1 METHEVSTARGTGL
15 LHKVTRQLDHVA
27 FIQFFLVVLATTSIG
42 DGLVKLVSNIT
53 SNPTIILALPGTFIG
68 WQLARSRWNIWKS
81 AVITISCGVVI
92 MVFTI
97 GGLATPLW
105 ALCIAIFALIQQ
117 LILRQPVDTI
127 SICTAWGLLGE
138 NLAGLIRRIANWS
151 QLVGSGS
158 VASDMLVAGFLW
170 GLAIWLLAVWAAW
183 MVRRRS
189 IVLPALLPGMA
200 LLAWVSFYTNS
211 RQSLPAL
218 LLLGGELVALQV
230 AQNYQSSRRHWQAVR
245 LERIDVEPRL
255 AILAIGLSV
264 ILATAGA
271 LLPSFSI
278 QDVVEAVEGAFESR
292 SDALT
297 ESLGL
302 QSPPETPVGFYAGD
316 IKPISRTHEVG
327 AGEELSSEAVM
338 TVVVDGYVPEI
349 IEGIPQGYGMPLGDD
364 DGSPLRYYWR
374 GQSFDRYTARGWVIS
389 SLTTEE
395 VASGQVILQGGQALP
410 ENYQQIIQHVTRTQP
425 TGLIFNAGELLQLDQ
440 PMIVAWHS
448 RGDLVSASTSAGTYT
463 AESRFP
469 IVTVENLRLAG
480 TEYPEQVR
488 QDYLQLPDDLPERV
502 RTLAAEITSG
512 KTNPYDQAAAIE
524 AYLRQ
529 YPYSLNVPAAPAGRD
544 VVDYFLFDLQRGYC
558 DYYASAMVVLS
569 RAAGIPA
576 RPVLGYARGNYDKT
590 SSAFIVHANNAHA
603 WVEVY
608 FPGIGWIE
616 FEPTSNEPGITRLH
630 EPDAP
635 LEANSQPIVPTPPKQ
650 AVLRRLWQSL
660 VDIPT
665 GWLAAAGI
673 ILLLALLAPLEGW
686 LLNLHKPP
694 QALVT
699 IQRRLYR
706 LGHRWNLPC
715 AGTLTPYEF
724 SAALTARLEPLA
736 GRQQLSAIITSIRRD
751 LDWLTDLYVRS
762 TYAEQPPSRLEQRR
776 AVQAWLR
783 LRRSLWGLR
792 LRFWHNL

>member
-1 METHEVSTARGTGL
+1 MSAARGTGL
-15 LHKVTRQLDHVA
+15 LHKVTHKLDQVSL
-27 FIQFFLVVLATTSIG
+27 IQFFLVVLAITSIG
-42 DGLVKLVSNIT
+42 NGLVKLVSTIIA
-53 SNPTIILALPGTFIG
+53 NPTFLLALIGTFIG
-68 WQLARSRWNIWKS
+68 WQLARSRCKAWQS
-81 AVITISCGVVI
+81 AVITTSCGAII
-92 MVFTI
+92 MLFTV

-117 LILRQPVDTI
+117 LILGQPVDTI
-127 SICTAWGLLGE
+127 SIVTAWGMFGE
-138 NLAGLIRRIANWS
+138 TLAGFMSRIANWFE
-151 QLVGSGS
+151 LVGSGS
-158 VASDMLVAGFLW
+158 VASDMLVVGFLW
-170 GLAIWLLAVWAAW
+170 GLAIWLLAGWAAW
-183 MVRRRS
+183 MVRRHS
-189 IVLPALLPGMA
+189 TVLPALLPSIA
-200 LLAWVSFYTNS
+200 LLAWASFYTNS

-218 LLLGGELVALQV
+218 LLVSSELIALQV
-230 AQNYQSSRRHWQAVR
+230 AQNYRSSRRRWQAVR

-255 AILAIGLSV
+255 AISVISLSV
-264 ILATAGA
+264 ILATVGA
-271 LLPSFSI
+271 LMPSVSI
-278 QDVVEAVEGAFESR
+278 QDVVEAVEGVFEGR
-292 SDALT
+292 GDPIT

-302 QSPPETPVGFYAGD
+302 QSPPGTPAGFFASD
-316 IKPISRTHEVG
+316 IRTISNTHEVG
-327 AGEELSSEAVM
+327 AGEELSSEIVM
-338 TVVVDGYVPEI
+338 TVSVEGYEPENT
-349 IEGIPQGYGMPLGDD
+349 EGIPQGYGMPLGDD

-374 GQSFDRYTARGWVIS
+374 GQIFDRYTGRGWAIS

-395 VASGQVILQGGQALP
+395 VAAGKIMYQGGQAAP
-410 ENYQQIIQHVTRTQP
+410 EGYQRIIQHVTRTKP
-425 TGLIFNAGELLQLDQ
+425 GELIFSAGGLLLLNQ
-440 PMIVAWHS
+440 PMIVAWHNP
-448 RGDLVSASTSAGTYT
+448 GDLVSASTSARTYT

-576 RPVLGYARGNYDKT
+576 RLVLGYARGNYDKT

-706 LGHRWNLPC
+706 LGHRWKLPC